1 MYCRHCLSV
10 YGPLALKIRH
20 KASSKFSGHKFDKY
34 MHGPL
39 VHGSDNF
46 ALTFFFLIFAKLFSY
61 FYFISYLNSKQLD
74 DWLKKGNYYR
84 K

>member
-1 MYCRHCLSV
+1 MFVLDKFRGGRELVPGRELVHHHYSNVEKKMYCRHCLSV

-39 VHGSDNF
+39 VQGSDNF
-46 ALTFFFLIFAKLFSY
+46 ALTFFF
-61 FYFISYLNSKQLD
+61 
-74 DWLKKGNYYR
+74 
-84 K
+84 